1 MAKNT
6 GYSSVS
12 KDIQDIA
19 NLGLDRDFNV
29 PMAINYVY
37 NPATDQVD
45 RMVQPGNETPTLGN
59 NPIYKL
65 HTNAGGDL
73 VKVEKIIGATTYTKT
88 TDVADQTIT
97 LVVTYSAWS

>member
-1 MAKNT
+1 MSYNVEPTKYTSQHTDNYEYDADAKAKRIV
-6 GYSSVS
+6 GSVT
-12 KDIQDIA
+12 I
-19 NLGLDRDFNV
+19 
-29 PMAINYVY
+29 
-37 NPATDQVD
+37 TDSL
-45 RMVQPGNETPTLGN
+45 PTAGN

>member
-1 MAKNT
+1 MDSIKT
-6 GYSSVS
+6 R
-12 KDIQDIA
+12 
-19 NLGLDRDFNV
+19 LGNHGGIVVNPDGTQ
-29 PMAINYVY
+29 INGS
-37 NPATDQVD
+37 DSL
-45 RMVQPGNETPTLGN
+45 PTAGN

-65 HTNAGGDL
+65 HTNAAGDL